1 MERPSSIDPVRLPRR
16 RGALRRRPALVHEPN
31 EAVERRVRA
40 LETKDAL
47 DLDQVERTV
56 ARLDDVDVLA
66 DRLAASIRYS
76 QRVEAEVADLGIET
90 LLPYATDDFDGR
102 FLEVWVPDERGH
114 GTALEIL
121 LGRLGLPTY
130 EPRPSDTVPPHNRV
144 AGVLGRLS
152 ANAYEMVSLTYH
164 AIGAI
169 NERLA
174 MAAYTRMAEI
184 CRELDQHDLADTLLV
199 PMRRD
204 ESLHLG
210 YYRTYARQLRHRM
223 SSWKLAAVRLLIVHT
238 YSPVGAGQKPDKAP
252 LGEVLFELEHDP
264 ENPSVAEAVQAV
276 ADELL
281 AKRDGDALPPFVRTN
296 LLQCLELARAERRLA
311 TVD

>member
-1 MERPSSIDPVRLPRR
+1 MEGPSPTTPDRPASGRR
-16 RGALRRRPALVHEPN
+16 RVGRRPALVDESN
-31 EAVERRVRA
+31 EALERRVGA
-40 LETKDAL
+40 LETKVAL
-47 DLDQVERTV
+47 DLDDVERTV
-56 ARLDDVDVLA
+56 ARLDAVDVLA

-90 LLPYATDDFDGR
+90 LLPYATDDYDGR

-121 LGRLGLPTY
+121 LRRLGLPTY
-130 EPRPSDTVPPHNRV
+130 EARPSDTVPPHNRL
-144 AGVLGRLS
+144 AGMLGRLS

-164 AIGAI
+164 SIGAI

-184 CRELDQHDLADTLLV
+184 CRELDQHDLADTLLA

-252 LGEVLFELEHDP
+252 LGEVLLELEHDP
-264 ENPSVAEAVQAV
+264 ENPSVAEVVQAV

-281 AKRDGDALPPFVRTN
+281 AKNDGDTLPPFVRTN
-296 LLQCLELARAERRLA
+296 LLECLELARAERRTA
-311 TVD
+311 AID